1 MTTVRDI
8 EGVPNSVSAGHMIV
22 KSLAQHG
29 VERVYVVPGE
39 SFLDVLDG
47 LHDSDIQTVICR
59 HEGGAAYMA
68 EADGKM
74 NPVPGIA
81 MVTRGPGAANAHVGL
96 HTAWQDST
104 AMVLFVGLIPFEHR
118 EKEAFQEF
126 DPKAW
131 FDSGAKRVM
140 ILDHAERASEIVA
153 EAMFA
158 AASGRPGPVVVGIP
172 EDIIKQGNDGV
183 LHPKIPIAEGGMT
196 VTDWKALNSA
206 LHAAERPLFVFGGN
220 DWTHRAAEQ
229 FTGWLESHNLPAA
242 AEWRCEGTVPFTS
255 PSYVGPLG
263 YGRPQHTRSVLEES
277 DLLVFVGTVP
287 GDVIT
292 DGFTARQNWDKS
304 NFLVTI
310 DPALRGRSGP
320 VSHQIVA
327 KPEVFIRDLVRMD
340 LAVRDEWRQWTN
352 ELRERQVAFAALP
365 DAEPGDGQAKM
376 ATLMANLVPR
386 LDEDAMVTFGAGEH
400 TNWAHRYF
408 PTNGYASMI
417 SARNG
422 SMGYSVPSAVAA
434 SLNYPGRQ
442 IISIAGDGEFL
453 MNGQEL
459 ATAKQ
464 YGATPLVIVMDNQEY
479 GTIRTHQERDYP
491 DRVSGTQLENP
502 DFAKLAEAFG
512 GVGVRVERDSE
523 VPGALDT
530 AFAAIERGEFALIHI
545 IVEQRVKAY

>member
-1 MTTVRDI
+1 MPAPAI
-8 EGVPNSVSAGHMIV
+8 SAGHVIV
-22 KSLAQHG
+22 KSLAAHG
-29 VERVYVVPGE
+29 VKRVYVVPGE

-47 LHDSDIQTVICR
+47 LHDSPIDTVVCR

-68 EADGKM
+68 EADGKLGEL
-74 NPVPGIA
+74 PGIA

-131 FDSGAKRVM
+131 FDTGAKRVM
-140 ILDHAERASEIVA
+140 ILDHPERASEIVA

-158 AASGRPGPVVVGIP
+158 AVSGRPGPVVVGLP
-172 EDIIKQGNDGV
+172 EDIITQPNDGII
-183 LHPKIPIAEGGMT
+183 HPQIPVAQGGMT
-196 VTDWKALNSA
+196 VTDWKALKSA
-206 LHAAERPLFVFGGN
+206 LMEAERPLFVFGGN
-220 DWTHRAAEQ
+220 DWTDEGADT
-229 FTGWLESHNLPAA
+229 FTQWLESHNLPAA
-242 AEWRCEGTVPFTS
+242 AEWRCEGTVPFGS

-263 YGRPQHTRSVLEES
+263 YGRPQHTHEVLDGS

-292 DGFTARQNWDKS
+292 DGFTARQNWERK
-304 NFLVTI
+304 NFIVTI
-310 DPALRGRSGP
+310 DPSLRGRSGP
-320 VSHQIVA
+320 VTHQIVA
-327 KPEVFIRDLVRMD
+327 KPDVFVRDLVRMD
-340 LAVRDEWRQWTN
+340 LPVCDSWRTWTN
-352 ELRERQVAFAALP
+352 ELRAKQVEFSTP
-365 DAEPGDGQAKM
+365 PSAEPGDGQAKM
-376 ATLMANLVPR
+376 TTMMANLVKR

-434 SLNYPGRQ
+434 SLQYPKRQ
-442 IISIAGDGEFL
+442 VISIAGDGEFL
-453 MNGQEL
+453 MNAQEL

-464 YGATPLVIVMDNQEY
+464 YGATPLIIVMDNQEY
-479 GTIRTHQERDYP
+479 GTIRTHQERAYP
-491 DRVSGTQLENP
+491 KRVSGTQLENP
-502 DFAKLAEAFG
+502 DFALFAQAFG
-512 GVGVRVERDSE
+512 GFGVRVEQDKDI
-523 VPGALDT
+523 PGVLDE
-530 AFAAIERGEFALIHI
+530 AFKATENGQFAVIHL